1 MRVELVGKFR
11 HEYKIPVCFEDYYT
25 IRRRLEVVT
34 KKDSHV
40 KEDGWYY
47 IRSLY
52 FDNFDNK
59 VLLEKVNGINVREK
73 FRLRYYNEDCRFVRL
88 EKKSKIRGLC
98 EKKSVSLTKEECEK
112 ICTGEM
118 DFLMEK
124 KEALLWEFYA
134 KTKYQQLKP
143 KTIVEYKREPY
154 IYGPG
159 NVRVTFDTE
168 IKTGI
173 YDTHFFKRNPCVETN
188 PGEIL
193 MEVKYDAFL
202 PAVIQDIIQTNTR
215 HAQAFSK
222 YARSRIYG

>member
-1 MRVELVGKFR
+1 MELVGKFR
-11 HEYKIPVCFEDYYT
+11 HEYKIPLCFEDYYT

-34 KKDSHV
+34 MKDSHV

-143 KTIVEYKREPY
+143 KTIVEYKRDRKS
-154 IYGPG
+154 
-159 NVRVTFDTE
+159 VV
-168 IKTGI
+168 
-173 YDTHFFKRNPCVETN
+173 
-188 PGEIL
+188 
-193 MEVKYDAFL
+193 
-202 PAVIQDIIQTNTR
+202 
-215 HAQAFSK
+215 
-222 YARSRIYG
+222 